1 MTSEL
6 KQALDQLAAVDFQAI
21 FDITL
26 IEEAAGLVVL
36 LKEDCQTCEG
46 ASPFCSRHHHIPT
59 NNECSTVCDVCLGRG
74 WVPTDQAI
82 ELQAEAFYDDDDSY
96 PEKWEHQIE
105 DVKDWYRQKS
115 RVGLVAVLSMGDT
128 E

>member
-1 MTSEL
+1 M
-6 KQALDQLAAVDFQAI
+6 
-21 FDITL
+21 
-26 IEEAAGLVVL
+26 EAAGLVVL
-36 LKEDCQTCEG
+36 WKKDCQTCDG
-46 ASPFCSRHHHIPT
+46 SGYGGNHGHVY
-59 NNECSTVCDVCLGRG
+59 NNDAEMDGTAEHQCVQCPVRCDVCGGRS
-74 WVPTDQAI
+74 WNPTAQAI

>member
-1 MTSEL
+1 MI
-6 KQALDQLAAVDFQAI
+6 D
-21 FDITL
+21 
-26 IEEAAGLVVL
+26 
-36 LKEDCQTCEG
+36 LKEDCQTCNG
-46 ASPFCSRHHHIPT
+46 AGNVLLGADRDGGSYGDCP
-59 NNECSTVCDVCLGRG
+59 ECGGRG
-74 WVPTDQAI
+74 WNPTDQAI

-128 E
+128 K